1 MVEYKNQ
8 HFVPEFFLKFFSRD
22 DEYVWTY
29 NLNGE
34 HEFEESVSNVCS
46 RNYFYSR
53 EHNEEIEQTNAR
65 IEGHQSTA
73 LTALHD
79 EQRYDAL
86 DEDIQFWVRQ
96 FVTFQLERTRSM
108 KDRHSYQIREFVK
121 RLKDFGLVDPD
132 EEEVEEALGSSAQDA
147 LLGLMDESWEMEAYL
162 RDLEAVVLMNESN
175 SEFVT
180 SDDPVF
186 FHNSYSNAVG
196 NIGLRRIGLEI
207 YLPISRQLTLLF
219 YDPNIYSI
227 PDTDE
232 PIEVGVEEVRSMNGL
247 QQAGAN
253 NNLFYARS
261 GLYEDCPKIK
271 AFAITEFNFIDQHS
285 SPDAMFRDDI

>member
-8 HFVPEFFLKFFSRD
+8 HFVPEFFLKFFSTD
-22 DEYVWTY
+22 DEHVWTF
-29 NLNGE
+29 NLDGE

-53 EHNEEIEQTNAR
+53 EHNKEVEQTNSR
-65 IEGHQSTA
+65 IEGRQSKA
-73 LTALHD
+73 LTDLHD
-79 EQRYDAL
+79 GRRYDAL
-86 DEDIQFWVRQ
+86 KEDHQFWVRQ

-108 KDRHSYQIREFVK
+108 KDRHGDNIREFVDQ
-121 RLKDFGLVDPD
+121 LEDWGLVDPD
-132 EEEVEEALGSSAQDA
+132 EEEVGEAVRSSAQDA
-147 LLGLMDESWEMEAYL
+147 LIGLMDESWEMEVYL
-162 RDLEAVVLMNESN
+162 RDLEVVVLVNESD

-180 SDDPVF
+180 SDDPIF
-186 FHNSYSNAVG
+186 LHNSYSNAMG
-196 NIGLRRIGLEI
+196 SIGLRRVGLEI

-227 PDTDE
+227 PDIDE
-232 PIEVGVEEVRSMNGL
+232 PIEVGVEAVRSVNGL

-261 GLYEDCPKIK
+261 GLYEDCPEIE
-271 AFAITEFNFIDQHS
+271 AFTITEFDFINQHS
-285 SPDAMFRDDI
+285 SPEAMFRDDI